1 MWFNTLV
8 LAILSFFFA
17 FYYFVVRRLN
27 YWKSR
32 NVPCLKPL
40 PFFGNYKDYILLR
53 KKFLFVTDEI
63 CKQFPNE
70 PYIGTLYGTEPT
82 LIVKDPKLL
91 KLITTQD
98 FYFFSG
104 REITDYNHKETVT
117 NNMFFHGGDKWKVVR
132 QNLTPLF
139 TSMKMKKMFHLI
151 KNIGD
156 SFEKVL
162 KVEVESASDTEI
174 KTKLVKYTLECIL
187 SCGFGISAELLQS
200 EGNDSV
206 FINVGNSLFDN
217 SKTRHFKNIIRS
229 IWPKFFYAL
238 GLNLFDPKV
247 APVFNNL
254 LSDVFQSRLNKTSNR
269 NDFVDLILSWKNEKH
284 IYGDS
289 LDPRSDKKISFDV
302 TDVLLISQCILF
314 YAAGFETTSATL
326 SFLMYE
332 LSKHRDVQDR
342 LIEEV
347 DNYYKKHNGVI
358 EYECIGEM
366 PYLDACIH
374 EVLRLYP
381 VLGVLTRE
389 VMKSYTLPTGLK
401 LEKGN
406 RIHIPLYHIHRDP
419 KFFPNP
425 EEFRPDRFFG
435 EERKNIVPYSFMP
448 FGEGPRI
455 CIGQR
460 FAKMVMHNIVLKIF
474 KNCKLAESSLTPK
487 KLDLTDVSIVT
498 QTNDEIYV
506 KLIKRL

>member
-1 MWFNTLV
+1 MSVTTPQDIVTPKALSAGTRASLAVVNLLQPEHGPSRPGKHLTEDRREVVFNGCISSDDRDSGLPFTLPTF
-8 LAILSFFFA
+8 SFHSP
-17 FYYFVVRRLN
+17 LI
-27 YWKSR
+27 R

-82 LIVKDPKLL
+82 LIVKDPNLL

-104 REITDYNHKETVT
+104 REISNYNHKETVT

-162 KVEVESASDTEI
+162 QVEVESASDTEI

-200 EGNDSV
+200 EGNDSI

-374 EVLRLYP
+374 EVLRLYF
-381 VLGVLTRE
+381 LL
-389 VMKSYTLPTGLK
+389 
-401 LEKGN
+401 
-406 RIHIPLYHIHRDP
+406 
-419 KFFPNP
+419 
-425 EEFRPDRFFG
+425 
-435 EERKNIVPYSFMP
+435 
-448 FGEGPRI
+448 
-455 CIGQR
+455 
-460 FAKMVMHNIVLKIF
+460 
-474 KNCKLAESSLTPK
+474 
-487 KLDLTDVSIVT
+487 
-498 QTNDEIYV
+498 
-506 KLIKRL
+506 

>member
-8 LAILSFFFA
+8 LATLSFFFA

-40 PFFGNYKDYILLR
+40 PFFGNYKDYILLQ

-162 KVEVESASDTEI
+162 QVEVESASDTEI

-200 EGNDSV
+200 EGNDSI

-332 LSKHRDVQDR
+332 L
-342 LIEEV
+342 
-347 DNYYKKHNGVI
+347 
-358 EYECIGEM
+358 
-366 PYLDACIH
+366 IH

-425 EEFRPDRFFG
+425 EEFRPERFFG
-435 EERKNIVPYSFMP
+435 EEKKKVVPYSFMP